1 MVCRWCVD
9 VLWYV
14 DTHHCLWIVCICGV
28 QCGFDNLCLTVVTLS
43 VVKTIRQPHSLFTY
57 SRMNIIQSVACGP

>member
-1 MVCRWCVD
+1 MDVHYGVLMYIHYGVWMYTLVSKWCVD

-28 QCGFDNLCLTVVTLS
+28 QCGFDNLCLTVVTL
-43 VVKTIRQPHSLFTY
+43 
-57 SRMNIIQSVACGP
+57 CGQKY